1 MNIRRLFGRERRDA
15 DSQAHPAVAIQD
27 SLRVLEDIRQD
38 MRYALRGMRRS
49 PGVTAVIVV
58 SLALGIGAN
67 TAIFSLVYSVMLRG
81 LPVAHPEELV
91 ELLQKY
97 PGEPR
102 GNGYWS
108 PLSYEHYRDNNHVFA
123 ALTGTAIDNASR
135 LRVEGSDAETVVA
148 EYVIG
153 NYFPVLGVQPAL
165 GRLIGP
171 EHDPA
176 TPEGAAVVVSW
187 SLWHS
192 RFRQDPDIT
201 GKRILVDGKPVSI
214 IGVAPRGFTG
224 LRANAQTSLWLP
236 AKPKAGLNLLGR
248 LKRGVSLEQARAEM
262 ALLFRFT
269 VEERSA
275 GDTDPQIR
283 HLRVELEPARAGL
296 ADVRD
301 RAGKPLSVLM
311 TIAGVLLLLACVNVA
326 GLLLARG
333 AGRAREMALR
343 LGLGASRGRLM
354 RQVLT
359 ESLLL
364 SGLGTAAG
372 GVVAYFGTAAML
384 RILDSGRPH
393 ERIHL
398 VVRTDGNL
406 ILFAAG
412 AAILTGLLFGLAPA
426 WSALRNGPAGALRQT
441 GRASETRFHRYFGRA
456 LAATQVALSMVLL
469 STGGLFIAH
478 LANLK
483 STDLGFRRDGV
494 LLAELNP
501 SGSGYEGQRLS
512 NAYRELMERL
522 RAIPGVRS
530 VSLSAPTPLLGAGAS
545 GFGTAE
551 GFEERPED
559 RRWIS
564 ISYVAPDYFQTL
576 EIPLLSGREFGFQD
590 QANPRVAII
599 NQTLARHYFAHRD
612 PIGKRITLDHVTLS
626 REPATYEIVGVAG
639 DANYME
645 IREAE
650 RREIYLPAFRN
661 GRVIAGAFV
670 IRTDVEPASIAGG
683 VRRVVR
689 ETVPAILLAKITTLS
704 DQIDASI
711 VPERLL
717 ATLSGFFAALGAL
730 LAGIGVYGLLA
741 YTVARRT
748 NEIGIRAALGA
759 TPAAVLKM
767 ILAEGLAIAGAGL
780 ILGAPAVFWGRAL
793 AAAMI
798 QGLTE
803 NTGATVGLGAAAI
816 AAVALAASY
825 GPARRAAHVDPMEA
839 LRHE

>member
-1 MNIRRLFGRERRDA
+1 MSIAMASSTLTRETTRDMWGW
-15 DSQAHPAVAIQD
+15 
-27 SLRVLEDIRQD
+27 RFLEDIRQD
-38 MRYALRGMRRS
+38 VRYALRGMRNS
-49 PGVTAVIVV
+49 PGVTLVIVA

-67 TAIFSLVYSVMLRG
+67 TAIFSLVYSVMLRA
-81 LPVAHPEELV
+81 LPVAHPEQLV

-108 PLSYEHYRDNNHVFA
+108 PRSYEHYRDTNHVFA
-123 ALTGTAIDNASR
+123 ALTGTAIDNRAR
-135 LRVEGSDAETVVA
+135 LRVEGPEAETVVA
-148 EYVIG
+148 EYVVG
-153 NYFPVLGVQPAL
+153 NYFSVLGIQPAF

-171 EHDPA
+171 EHDTA
-176 TPEGAAVVVSW
+176 NPEGAVAVVSW
-187 SLWHS
+187 SLWHI
-192 RFRQDPDIT
+192 RFREDPDII
-201 GKRILVDGKPVSI
+201 GKRILVDDTPVAI

-224 LRANAQTSLWLP
+224 LRVNAQTTLWLP
-236 AKPKAGLNLLGR
+236 AKPNAGLNLLAR
-248 LKRGVSLEQARAEM
+248 LKRGVTLEQARAEM
-262 ALLFRFT
+262 ALLFPFT
-269 VEERSA
+269 IEERAA

-283 HLRVELEPARAGL
+283 RLRVELEPARAGL

-311 TIAGVLLLLACVNVA
+311 AIVGVLLLLACLNVA

-364 SGLGTAAG
+364 SALGTVAG
-372 GVVAYFGTAAML
+372 GAVAYFGTAALL

-398 VVRTDGNL
+398 LVRPDGNL
-406 ILFAAG
+406 LLFGAG

-426 WSALRNGPAGALRQT
+426 WSAIRNAPAGALRQT
-441 GRASETRFHRYFGRA
+441 GRASETRFHRFFGRA
-456 LAATQVALSMVLL
+456 LVATQVALSMVLL
-469 STGGLFIAH
+469 SSGGLFIAH

-483 STDLGFRRDGV
+483 GADLGFRRDGV
-494 LLAELNP
+494 LLVDLDP
-501 SGSGYEGQRLS
+501 SRGGYEGQRLS
-512 NAYRELMERL
+512 GAYRELMERMG
-522 RAIPGVRS
+522 AIPGVRS
-530 VSLSAPTPLLGAGAS
+530 ASLSAPTPLHGAGAS

-564 ISYVAPDYFQTL
+564 ISYVAPNYFQTL
-576 EIPLLSGREFGFQD
+576 EIPLLSGREFSFQD

-599 NQTLARHYFAHRD
+599 NQTLARHYFSHRN

-639 DANYME
+639 DANYKE

-661 GRVIAGAFV
+661 GRVIPGTFV
-670 IRTDVEPASIAGG
+670 IRTDVNPESIAGG

-689 ETVPAILLAKITTLS
+689 ETVPAIPLTKITTLS

-748 NEIGIRAALGA
+748 NEVGIRAALGA
-759 TPAAVLKM
+759 TPGVVLRM
-767 ILAEGLAIAGAGL
+767 ILLEGLAIVAAGL
-780 ILGAPAVFWGRAL
+780 LLGAPTAFWGRAL

-798 QGLTE
+798 QDLTGDI
-803 NTGATVGLGAAAI
+803 GATVGLGAVAI
-816 AAVALAASY
+816 VAVALAASY
-825 GPARRAAHVDPMEA
+825 GPARRAAQVDPMEA